1 MRHGWTVEQLIVGA
15 KAGRASILVVLEA
28 PSGARRRERFEASSS
43 STLGAVNELARHLAY
58 RADVDGAQSRLRV
71 REERSGGLVERT
83 DLARAFAAALDLA
96 GDED

>member
-1 MRHGWTVEQLIVGA
+1 MIYGWTVEQLIIGA

-43 STLGAVNELARHLAY
+43 SARDAVTELARHLAY
-58 RADVDGAQSRLRV
+58 RADVDGARSRLRV

-83 DLARAFAAALDLA
+83 DLARAFEAALDLA
-96 GDED
+96 SNEE